1 MINWEKIFSGSEPL
15 NNAAIADTLFKITK
29 QYPYFSSAQI
39 VLAKVLKESN
49 DAQFNSQLKTS
60 ATYSINRKSLYFFL
74 NQEQIALQAQPAVE
88 KNIQLSNKDF
98 SNTSNEVITGHSINS
113 NVILTEETE
122 QKIEAEI
129 EITNTII
136 EPEDSKTEIG
146 LKSES
151 SSNTNT
157 IEQINAIDNNL
168 KNQIPSE
175 NNQST
180 TKEAT
185 NNEIKLDQEID
196 KASTIKIAELDK
208 EIIVE
213 SLNDRADSLIPMLE
227 KESENILQLD
237 NLDKEILASGII
249 NMSENSLEKIVDKT
263 EIILEI
269 SENAS
274 AQLNPLEINKK
285 ELTFSE
291 WLKISK
297 KEFPENNN
305 ALVDQPPKNFTSIE
319 TKPQNNKIIDS
330 TEIDEKDNF
339 NSKKEDIIIDAFI
352 SNAPKISK
360 PKASFYSPIN
370 MAKQSVTDD
379 LNLASET
386 LARIYVNQGNFLKAI
401 KIYEVLSLKF
411 PEKNRYFATLIKETK
426 QKQQK

>member
-1 MINWEKIFSGSEPL
+1 
-15 NNAAIADTLFKITK
+15 
-29 QYPYFSSAQI
+29 
-39 VLAKVLKESN
+39 
-49 DAQFNSQLKTS
+49 
-60 ATYSINRKSLYFFL
+60 
-74 NQEQIALQAQPAVE
+74 
-88 KNIQLSNKDF
+88 
-98 SNTSNEVITGHSINS
+98 
-113 NVILTEETE
+113 
-122 QKIEAEI
+122 
-129 EITNTII
+129 
-136 EPEDSKTEIG
+136 
-146 LKSES
+146 
-151 SSNTNT
+151 
-157 IEQINAIDNNL
+157 
-168 KNQIPSE
+168 
-175 NNQST
+175 
-180 TKEAT
+180 
-185 NNEIKLDQEID
+185 
-196 KASTIKIAELDK
+196 
-208 EIIVE
+208 
-213 SLNDRADSLIPMLE
+213 MLE

>member
-1 MINWEKIFSGSEPL
+1 MINWEKIFLGSEPL
-15 NNAAIADTLFKITK
+15 NNASIADTLFKITK

-39 VLAKVLKESN
+39 VLAKALKESG

-60 ATYSINRKSLYFFL
+60 AIYSINRKSLYFFL
-74 NQEQIALQAQPAVE
+74 NQEQIALKAQPATE
-88 KNIQLSNKDF
+88 KNIQI
-98 SNTSNEVITGHSINS
+98 SNEVFPSASNEEINNISINS
-113 NVILTEETE
+113 NVIFTEETE
-122 QKIEAEI
+122 QKTEAEI
-129 EITNTII
+129 EIKNTII
-136 EPEDSKTEIG
+136 EPEV
-146 LKSES
+146 
-151 SSNTNT
+151 SNTLVELKFESNSNANS
-157 IEQINAIDNNL
+157 IEQINSIENNVKKEFL
-168 KNQIPSE
+168 SDK
-175 NNQST
+175 NQST
-180 TKEAT
+180 SETKNE
-185 NNEIKLDQEID
+185 EIKIDEEID
-196 KASTIKIAELDK
+196 KASTIKIAEIDK
-208 EIIVE
+208 EVIVGN
-213 SLNDRADSLIPMLE
+213 LNDRADSLIPMLE

-263 EIILEI
+263 EKIPEI
-269 SENAS
+269 PENGNT
-274 AQLNPLEINKK
+274 QLNSLEINSK

-297 KEFPENNN
+297 KEFPVIDDSKVE
-305 ALVDQPPKNFTSIE
+305 QRPKKDLEIE
-319 TKPQNNKIIDS
+319 IKPAVNKIIDS
-330 TEIDEKDNF
+330 TEIDEEDDF
-339 NSKKEDIIIDAFI
+339 NSKKEDLIIDAFI
-352 SNAPKISK
+352 SSAPKISK

>member
-1 MINWEKIFSGSEPL
+1 MINWEKIFLGSEPL
-15 NNAAIADTLFKITK
+15 NNESIADTLFKITK

-39 VLAKVLKESN
+39 VLAKALKESG

-60 ATYSINRKSLYFFL
+60 AIYSINRKSLYFFL
-74 NQEQIALQAQPAVE
+74 NQEQIALKAQPATE
-88 KNIQLSNKDF
+88 KNIQI
-98 SNTSNEVITGHSINS
+98 SNEVLPSASNEEITNHSINS
-113 NVILTEETE
+113 NVVFTIETE

-129 EITNTII
+129 KNTII
-136 EPEDSKTEIG
+136 EPEV
-146 LKSES
+146 
-151 SSNTNT
+151 SNTLVELKFKSNSDDNS
-157 IEQINAIDNNL
+157 IEQINSIENNVKKEFL
-168 KNQIPSE
+168 SDK
-175 NNQST
+175 NQST
-180 TKEAT
+180 SETK
-185 NNEIKLDQEID
+185 NEEINIDEEID
-196 KASTIKIAELDK
+196 KASTIKIAEIDK
-208 EIIVE
+208 EVIVGN
-213 SLNDRADSLIPMLE
+213 LNDRADSLIPMLE

-263 EIILEI
+263 EKIPEI
-269 SENAS
+269 PENGNT
-274 AQLNPLEINKK
+274 QLNSLEINSK

-297 KEFPENNN
+297 KEFPVIDDSI
-305 ALVDQPPKNFTSIE
+305 VDLIPKKNLEIE
-319 TKPQNNKIIDS
+319 IKPAVNKITDC
-330 TEIDEKDNF
+330 TEIDEEDNF
-339 NSKKEDIIIDAFI
+339 NSKKEDSIIDAFI
-352 SNAPKISK
+352 SSAPKISK

>member
-1 MINWEKIFSGSEPL
+1 MINWEKIFLESEPL
-15 NNAAIADTLFKITK
+15 NNASIADTLFKITK

-39 VLAKVLKESN
+39 VLAKALKVSG

-60 ATYSINRKSLYFFL
+60 AIYSINRKSLYFFL
-74 NQEQIALQAQPAVE
+74 NQEQIALKAQPAKE
-88 KNIQLSNKDF
+88 KNIQI
-98 SNTSNEVITGHSINS
+98 SNEVFPNASNEEINNHSINS
-113 NVILTEETE
+113 NVVFTEETE
-122 QKIEAEI
+122 QKIETEI
-129 EITNTII
+129 EVKNTII
-136 EPEDSKTEIG
+136 EPEV
-146 LKSES
+146 
-151 SSNTNT
+151 SNTLVELKFESNSNANS
-157 IEQINAIDNNL
+157 IEQINSIENNVKKEFL
-168 KNQIPSE
+168 SDK
-175 NNQST
+175 NQST
-180 TKEAT
+180 SETK
-185 NNEIKLDQEID
+185 NEEINIDEEID
-196 KASTIKIAELDK
+196 KASTIKIAEIDK
-208 EIIVE
+208 EVIVGN
-213 SLNDRADSLIPMLE
+213 LNDRADSLIPMLE

-263 EIILEI
+263 EKIPEI
-269 SENAS
+269 PENGNT
-274 AQLNPLEINKK
+274 QLNSLEINSK

-297 KEFPENNN
+297 KEFPVIDDSK
-305 ALVDQPPKNFTSIE
+305 VDQTPKKNLEIE
-319 TKPQNNKIIDS
+319 MKPAVNKIIDS
-330 TEIDEKDNF
+330 TEIDEEDDF
-339 NSKKEDIIIDAFI
+339 NSKKEDLIIDAFI
-352 SNAPKISK
+352 SSAPKISK

>member
-1 MINWEKIFSGSEPL
+1 MINWEKIFLGSEPL
-15 NNAAIADTLFKITK
+15 NNASIADTLFKITK

-39 VLAKVLKESN
+39 VLAKALKESG

-60 ATYSINRKSLYFFL
+60 AIYSINRKSLYFFL
-74 NQEQIALQAQPAVE
+74 NQEQIALKAQPATE
-88 KNIQLSNKDF
+88 KNIQI
-98 SNTSNEVITGHSINS
+98 SNEVFPSASNEEINNISINS
-113 NVILTEETE
+113 NVIFTEETE
-122 QKIEAEI
+122 QKTETEI
-129 EITNTII
+129 EIKNTII
-136 EPEDSKTEIG
+136 EPEV
-146 LKSES
+146 
-151 SSNTNT
+151 SNTLVELKFESNSNANS
-157 IEQINAIDNNL
+157 IEQINSIENNVKKEFL
-168 KNQIPSE
+168 SDK
-175 NNQST
+175 NQST
-180 TKEAT
+180 SETKNE
-185 NNEIKLDQEID
+185 EIKIDEEID
-196 KASTIKIAELDK
+196 KASTIKIAEIDK
-208 EIIVE
+208 EVIVGN
-213 SLNDRADSLIPMLE
+213 LNDRADSLIPMLE

-263 EIILEI
+263 EKIPEI
-269 SENAS
+269 PENGNT
-274 AQLNPLEINKK
+274 QLNSLEINSK

-297 KEFPENNN
+297 KEFPVIDDSKVE
-305 ALVDQPPKNFTSIE
+305 QRPKKDLEIE
-319 TKPQNNKIIDS
+319 IKPAVNKIIDS
-330 TEIDEKDNF
+330 TEIDEEDDF
-339 NSKKEDIIIDAFI
+339 NSKKEDLIIDAFI
-352 SNAPKISK
+352 SSAPKISK

>member
-1 MINWEKIFSGSEPL
+1 MINWEKIFLGSEPL
-15 NNAAIADTLFKITK
+15 NNASTADTLFKITK

-39 VLAKVLKESN
+39 VLAKALKESG

-60 ATYSINRKSLYFFL
+60 AIYSINRKSLYFFL
-74 NQEQIALQAQPAVE
+74 NQEQIALKAQPATE
-88 KNIQLSNKDF
+88 KNIQI
-98 SNTSNEVITGHSINS
+98 SNEVFPSASNEEINNISINS
-113 NVILTEETE
+113 NVIFTEETE
-122 QKIEAEI
+122 QKTEAEI
-129 EITNTII
+129 EIKNTII
-136 EPEDSKTEIG
+136 EPEV
-146 LKSES
+146 
-151 SSNTNT
+151 SNTLVELKFESNSNANS
-157 IEQINAIDNNL
+157 IEQINSIENNVKKEFL
-168 KNQIPSE
+168 SDK
-175 NNQST
+175 NQST
-180 TKEAT
+180 SETKNE
-185 NNEIKLDQEID
+185 EIKIDEEID
-196 KASTIKIAELDK
+196 KASTIKIAEIDK
-208 EIIVE
+208 EVIVGN
-213 SLNDRADSLIPMLE
+213 LNDRADSLIPMLE

-263 EIILEI
+263 EKIPEI
-269 SENAS
+269 PENGNT
-274 AQLNPLEINKK
+274 QLNSLEINSK

-297 KEFPENNN
+297 KEFPVIDDSKVE
-305 ALVDQPPKNFTSIE
+305 QRPKKDLEIE
-319 TKPQNNKIIDS
+319 IKPAVNKIIDS
-330 TEIDEKDNF
+330 TEIDEEDDF
-339 NSKKEDIIIDAFI
+339 NSKKEDLIIDAFI
-352 SNAPKISK
+352 SSAPKISK

>member
-1 MINWEKIFSGSEPL
+1 MINWEKIFLGSEPL
-15 NNAAIADTLFKITK
+15 NNASTADTLFKITK

-39 VLAKVLKESN
+39 VLAKALKVSG

-60 ATYSINRKSLYFFL
+60 AIYSINRKSLYFFL
-74 NQEQIALQAQPAVE
+74 NQEQIALKAQPATE
-88 KNIQLSNKDF
+88 KNIQI
-98 SNTSNEVITGHSINS
+98 SNEVFPNASNEEINNHSINS
-113 NVILTEETE
+113 NVVFTEETE
-122 QKIEAEI
+122 QKKETEI
-129 EITNTII
+129 KNTII
-136 EPEDSKTEIG
+136 EPEV
-146 LKSES
+146 
-151 SSNTNT
+151 SNTLVELKFESNSNANS
-157 IEQINAIDNNL
+157 IEQINSIENNVKKEFL
-168 KNQIPSE
+168 SDK
-175 NNQST
+175 NQST
-180 TKEAT
+180 SETK
-185 NNEIKLDQEID
+185 NEEINIDEEID
-196 KASTIKIAELDK
+196 KASTIKIAEIDK
-208 EIIVE
+208 EVIVGN
-213 SLNDRADSLIPMLE
+213 LNDRADSLIPMLE

-263 EIILEI
+263 EKIPEI
-269 SENAS
+269 PENGNT
-274 AQLNPLEINKK
+274 QLNSLEINSK

-297 KEFPENNN
+297 KEFPVIDDSKVE
-305 ALVDQPPKNFTSIE
+305 QRPKKDLEIE
-319 TKPQNNKIIDS
+319 IKPAVNKIIDS
-330 TEIDEKDNF
+330 TEIDEVDDF
-339 NSKKEDIIIDAFI
+339 NSKKEDLIIDAFI
-352 SNAPKISK
+352 SSAPKISK

>member
-1 MINWEKIFSGSEPL
+1 MINWEKIFLGSEPL
-15 NNAAIADTLFKITK
+15 NNASTADTLFKITK

-39 VLAKVLKESN
+39 VLAKALKESG

-60 ATYSINRKSLYFFL
+60 AIYSINRKSLYFFL
-74 NQEQIALQAQPAVE
+74 NQEQIALKAQPATE
-88 KNIQLSNKDF
+88 KNIQI
-98 SNTSNEVITGHSINS
+98 SNEVFPSASNEEINNISINS
-113 NVILTEETE
+113 NVIFTEETE
-122 QKIEAEI
+122 QKTEAEI
-129 EITNTII
+129 EIKNTII
-136 EPEDSKTEIG
+136 EPEV
-146 LKSES
+146 
-151 SSNTNT
+151 SNTLVELKFESNSNANS
-157 IEQINAIDNNL
+157 IEQINSIENNVKKEFL
-168 KNQIPSE
+168 SDK
-175 NNQST
+175 NQST
-180 TKEAT
+180 SETKNE
-185 NNEIKLDQEID
+185 EIKIDEEID
-196 KASTIKIAELDK
+196 KASTIKIAEIDK
-208 EIIVE
+208 EVIVGN
-213 SLNDRADSLIPMLE
+213 LNDRADSLIPMLE

-263 EIILEI
+263 EKIPEI
-269 SENAS
+269 PENGNT
-274 AQLNPLEINKK
+274 QLNSLEINSK

-297 KEFPENNN
+297 KEFPVIDDSK
-305 ALVDQPPKNFTSIE
+305 VDQSPKKDLEIE
-319 TKPQNNKIIDS
+319 IKPAVKKIIDS
-330 TEIDEKDNF
+330 TEIDEEDDF
-339 NSKKEDIIIDAFI
+339 NSKKEDLIIDAFI
-352 SNAPKISK
+352 SSAPKISK

>member
-1 MINWEKIFSGSEPL
+1 MINWERIFLGSEPL
-15 NNAAIADTLFKITK
+15 NNASIADTLFKITK

-39 VLAKVLKESN
+39 VLAKALKESG

-60 ATYSINRKSLYFFL
+60 AIYSINRKSLYFFL
-74 NQEQIALQAQPAVE
+74 NQEQIALKAQPATE
-88 KNIQLSNKDF
+88 KNIQI
-98 SNTSNEVITGHSINS
+98 SNEVFPSASNEEINNISINS
-113 NVILTEETE
+113 NVIFTEETE
-122 QKIEAEI
+122 QKTEAEI
-129 EITNTII
+129 EIKNTII
-136 EPEDSKTEIG
+136 EPEV
-146 LKSES
+146 
-151 SSNTNT
+151 SNTLVELKFESNSNAYS
-157 IEQINAIDNNL
+157 IEQINSIENNVKKEFL
-168 KNQIPSE
+168 SDK
-175 NNQST
+175 NQST
-180 TKEAT
+180 SETKNE
-185 NNEIKLDQEID
+185 EIKIDEEID
-196 KASTIKIAELDK
+196 KASTIKIAEIDK
-208 EIIVE
+208 EVIVGN
-213 SLNDRADSLIPMLE
+213 LNDRADSLIPMLE

-263 EIILEI
+263 EKIPEI
-269 SENAS
+269 PENGNT
-274 AQLNPLEINKK
+274 QLNSLEINSK

-297 KEFPENNN
+297 KEFPVIDDSK
-305 ALVDQPPKNFTSIE
+305 VDQTPKKNLEIE
-319 TKPQNNKIIDS
+319 IKPAVNKIIDS
-330 TEIDEKDNF
+330 TEIDEEDDF
-339 NSKKEDIIIDAFI
+339 NSKKEDLIIDAFI
-352 SNAPKISK
+352 SSAPKISK

>member
-1 MINWEKIFSGSEPL
+1 MINWEKIFLGSEPL
-15 NNAAIADTLFKITK
+15 NNESIADTLFKITK

-39 VLAKVLKESN
+39 VLAKALKESG

-60 ATYSINRKSLYFFL
+60 AIYSINRKSLYFFL
-74 NQEQIALQAQPAVE
+74 NQEQIALKAQPATE
-88 KNIQLSNKDF
+88 KNIQI
-98 SNTSNEVITGHSINS
+98 SNEVLPSASNEEITNHSINS
-113 NVILTEETE
+113 NVIFTIETE

-129 EITNTII
+129 KNTII
-136 EPEDSKTEIG
+136 EPEV
-146 LKSES
+146 
-151 SSNTNT
+151 SNTLVELKFESNSNANS
-157 IEQINAIDNNL
+157 IEQINSIENNVKKEFL
-168 KNQIPSE
+168 SDK
-175 NNQST
+175 NQST
-180 TKEAT
+180 SETKNE
-185 NNEIKLDQEID
+185 EIKIDEEID
-196 KASTIKIAELDK
+196 KASTIKIAEIDK
-208 EIIVE
+208 EVIVVN
-213 SLNDRADSLIPMLE
+213 LNDRADSLIPMLE

-263 EIILEI
+263 EKIPEI
-269 SENAS
+269 PENGNT
-274 AQLNPLEINKK
+274 QLNSLEINSK

-297 KEFPENNN
+297 KEFPVIDDSK
-305 ALVDQPPKNFTSIE
+305 VDQTPKKNLEIE
-319 TKPQNNKIIDS
+319 IKPAVNKIIDS
-330 TEIDEKDNF
+330 TEIDEEDDF
-339 NSKKEDIIIDAFI
+339 NSKKEDSIIDAFI
-352 SNAPKISK
+352 SSAPKISK

>member
-1 MINWEKIFSGSEPL
+1 MINWEKIFLGSEPL
-15 NNAAIADTLFKITK
+15 NNASTADTLFKITK

-39 VLAKVLKESN
+39 VLAKALKVSG

-60 ATYSINRKSLYFFL
+60 AIYSINRKSLYFFL
-74 NQEQIALQAQPAVE
+74 NQEQIALKAQPAKE
-88 KNIQLSNKDF
+88 KNIQI
-98 SNTSNEVITGHSINS
+98 SNEVFPNASNEEINNHSINS
-113 NVILTEETE
+113 NVVFTEETE
-122 QKIEAEI
+122 QKIETEI
-129 EITNTII
+129 EVKNTII
-136 EPEDSKTEIG
+136 EPEV
-146 LKSES
+146 
-151 SSNTNT
+151 SNTLVELKFESNSNANS
-157 IEQINAIDNNL
+157 IEQINSIENNVKKEFL
-168 KNQIPSE
+168 SDK
-175 NNQST
+175 NQST
-180 TKEAT
+180 SETK
-185 NNEIKLDQEID
+185 NEEINIDEEID
-196 KASTIKIAELDK
+196 KASTIKIAEIDK
-208 EIIVE
+208 EVIVGN
-213 SLNDRADSLIPMLE
+213 LNDRADSLIPMLE

-263 EIILEI
+263 EKIPEI
-269 SENAS
+269 PENGNT
-274 AQLNPLEINKK
+274 QLNSLEINSK

-297 KEFPENNN
+297 KEFPVIDDSK
-305 ALVDQPPKNFTSIE
+305 VDQTPKKNLEIE
-319 TKPQNNKIIDS
+319 IKPAVNKIIDS
-330 TEIDEKDNF
+330 TEIDEEDDF
-339 NSKKEDIIIDAFI
+339 NSKKEDLIIDAFI
-352 SNAPKISK
+352 SSAPKISK

>member
-1 MINWEKIFSGSEPL
+1 MINWEKIFLGSQPL
-15 NNAAIADTLFKITK
+15 NNESIADTLFKITK

-39 VLAKVLKESN
+39 VLAKALKVSG

-60 ATYSINRKSLYFFL
+60 AIYSINRKSLYFFL
-74 NQEQIALQAQPAVE
+74 NQEQIALKAQPAKE
-88 KNIQLSNKDF
+88 KNIQI
-98 SNTSNEVITGHSINS
+98 SNEVYPSASNEEINNHSINS
-113 NVILTEETE
+113 NVVFTEETE
-122 QKIEAEI
+122 QKIETEI
-129 EITNTII
+129 EVKNTII
-136 EPEDSKTEIG
+136 EPEV
-146 LKSES
+146 
-151 SSNTNT
+151 SNTLVELKFESNSNANS
-157 IEQINAIDNNL
+157 IEQINSIENNVKKEFL
-168 KNQIPSE
+168 SDK
-175 NNQST
+175 NQST
-180 TKEAT
+180 SETK
-185 NNEIKLDQEID
+185 NEEINIDEEID
-196 KASTIKIAELDK
+196 KASTIKIAEIDK
-208 EIIVE
+208 EVIVGN
-213 SLNDRADSLIPMLE
+213 LNDRADSLIPMLE

-263 EIILEI
+263 EKIPEI
-269 SENAS
+269 PENGNT
-274 AQLNPLEINKK
+274 QLNSLEINSK

-297 KEFPENNN
+297 KEFPVIDDSK
-305 ALVDQPPKNFTSIE
+305 VDQTLKKNLEIE
-319 TKPQNNKIIDS
+319 IKPAVNKIIDS
-330 TEIDEKDNF
+330 TEIDEEDDF
-339 NSKKEDIIIDAFI
+339 NSKKEDLIIDAFI
-352 SNAPKISK
+352 SSAPKISK

>member
-1 MINWEKIFSGSEPL
+1 MINWEKIFLGTEPL
-15 NNAAIADTLFKITK
+15 KNPEIVDTLFKITK

-60 ATYSINRKSLYFFL
+60 AIYSINRKSLYFFL
-74 NQEQIALQAQPAVE
+74 NQEQIEIKAQPTIE
-88 KNIQLSNKDF
+88 KNIHLSNHELYVA
-98 SNTSNEVITGHSINS
+98 SNEETANNSKNIN
-113 NVILTEETE
+113 VVLPEQIE
-122 QKIEAEI
+122 QKTKEEI
-129 EITNTII
+129 EIIDTLI
-136 EPEDSKTEIG
+136 ETAEANILEESNSEPANINDSA
-146 LKSES
+146 
-151 SSNTNT
+151 
-157 IEQINAIDNNL
+157 EQINAVDTNL

-185 NNEIKLDQEID
+185 NNEIALDQEID

-213 SLNDRADSLIPMLE
+213 SLNNRADSLIPMLE
-227 KESENILQLD
+227 KESENILKLD

-249 NMSENSLEKIVDKT
+249 SMSENSLEKIVDKT
-263 EIILEI
+263 EKNIEITEIKNPPVDTNEILD
-269 SENAS
+269 
-274 AQLNPLEINKK
+274 K

-291 WLKISK
+291 WLNFSK
-297 KEFPENNN
+297 KESSSN
-305 ALVDQPPKNFTSIE
+305 ASSQLNLSHDDFTEIE
-319 TKPQNNKIIDS
+319 TVNEENKILDP
-330 TEIDEKDNF
+330 TETDEKN
-339 NSKKEDIIIDAFI
+339 NSSAKKKDAIIETFI

-379 LNLASET
+379 INLASET

-411 PEKNRYFATLIKETK
+411 PEKSRYFATLIKETK

>member
-1 MINWEKIFSGSEPL
+1 MINWEKIFLGSEPL
-15 NNAAIADTLFKITK
+15 NNASIADTLFKITK

-39 VLAKVLKESN
+39 VLAKALKESG

-60 ATYSINRKSLYFFL
+60 AIYSINRKSLYFFL
-74 NQEQIALQAQPAVE
+74 NQEQIALKAQPAKE
-88 KNIQLSNKDF
+88 KNIQI
-98 SNTSNEVITGHSINS
+98 SNEVFPNASNEEINNHSINS
-113 NVILTEETE
+113 NVVFTEETE
-122 QKIEAEI
+122 QKIETEI
-129 EITNTII
+129 EVKNTII
-136 EPEDSKTEIG
+136 EPEV
-146 LKSES
+146 
-151 SSNTNT
+151 SNTLVELKFESNSNANS
-157 IEQINAIDNNL
+157 IEQINSIENNVKKEFL
-168 KNQIPSE
+168 SDK
-175 NNQST
+175 NQST
-180 TKEAT
+180 SETK
-185 NNEIKLDQEID
+185 NEEINIDEEID
-196 KASTIKIAELDK
+196 KASTIKIAEIDK
-208 EIIVE
+208 EVIVGN
-213 SLNDRADSLIPMLE
+213 LNDRADSLIPMLE

-263 EIILEI
+263 EKIPEI
-269 SENAS
+269 PENGNT
-274 AQLNPLEINKK
+274 QLNSLEINSK

-297 KEFPENNN
+297 KEFPVIDDSK
-305 ALVDQPPKNFTSIE
+305 VDQTPKKNLEIE
-319 TKPQNNKIIDS
+319 IKPAVNKIIDS
-330 TEIDEKDNF
+330 TEIDEEDDF
-339 NSKKEDIIIDAFI
+339 NSKKEDLIIDAFI
-352 SNAPKISK
+352 SSAPKISK